1 MKILSKFGEK
11 LRELRK
17 VRVLSQEELANE
29 AGLHRTYIGGV
40 ERGERN
46 PTLTTL
52 KKIADALNL
61 SLTDLFRDIS

>member
-1 MKILSKFGEK
+1 VKILSGFGDK

-17 VRVLSQEELANE
+17 KRGLSQEELADE

-52 KKIADALNL
+52 KRLADALHL
-61 SLTDLFRDIS
+61 RIDELLKDIS

>member
-1 MKILSKFGEK
+1 MKILSGFGDK

-17 VRVLSQEELANE
+17 KRGLSQEELADE

-52 KKIADALNL
+52 KRLADALHL
-61 SLTDLFRDIS
+61 RIDELLKDIS